1 VFSGIREDLG
11 LLHPDWEW
19 LGPDFQAFARKWL
32 AAENTLA
39 KSGGSVISPMELE
52 DTDLPPVLKLWGVA
66 QINKES
72 FDSDIVTGQFGQEM
86 LSWWDALEM
95 NGNEGAHHILS
106 FPWCRNGK
114 AGIVMLV
121 LAMRWWVVKSG
132 GGQEWVRVLKE
143 MTTMLELIAAA
154 PSLYVL
160 LIWTMNAHWLTFLV

>member
-1 VFSGIREDLG
+1 VFSAIRDDLG

-32 AAENTLA
+32 AAESTLA
-39 KSGGSVISPMELE
+39 KSGGSVISPTELE
-52 DTDLPPVLKLWGVA
+52 DTDLPPILKLWGVA
-66 QINKES
+66 QINKAS
-72 FDSDIVTGQFGQEM
+72 FDSDMVTEEFGREM

-95 NGNEGAHHILS
+95 NGNDEADHILS

-114 AGIVMLV
+114 AGIVLLV
-121 LAMRWWVVKSG
+121 QGMRWWADKSG

-160 LIWTMNAHWLTFLV
+160 LI